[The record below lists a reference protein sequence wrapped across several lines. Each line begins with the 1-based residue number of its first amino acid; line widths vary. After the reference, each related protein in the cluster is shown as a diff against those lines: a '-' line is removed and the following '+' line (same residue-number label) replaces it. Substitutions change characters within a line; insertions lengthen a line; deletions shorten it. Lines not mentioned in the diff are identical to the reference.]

1 MDTKPAHILVV
12 DDDDVDA
19 EGLERAL
26 IEAKIANPQYRARDG
41 IEALDML
48 RGTNG
53 KKPIPRPYIILLDLK
68 MPRMDGFKF
77 LDEVRADPHLRKS
90 VVFILTTSQDEQDN
104 LTAYEKH
111 VAGYVAKSKAGEDFS
126 NLVVMLDHYW
136 RIVELP
142 IIEDAA

>member
-1 MDTKPAHILVV
+1 MNVKPVNILLVE
-12 DDDDVDA
+12 DDDVDA

-26 IEAKIANPQYRARDG
+26 TEAKIINPVQRARDG
-41 IEALDML
+41 IEALEWL

-53 KKPIPRPYIILLDLK
+53 KVPIAQPYLILLDIN

-77 LDEVRADPHLRKS
+77 LEEIRKDERLHKA
-90 VVFILTTSQDEQDN
+90 VVFMLTTSQDKRDK
-104 LTAYEKH
+104 LAAYEKH

-142 IIEDAA
+142 VERAA